1 MLIYY
6 LLLLIR
12 GTRAVQIMLGLF
24 VLVVI
29 LAVSNLLHLLVLA
42 TVMQYLLLGTAVT
55 LPIVFQPEL
64 RRGLEQLGRGRL
76 FVRDRRAEDDVAAE
90 QIRDRHA
97 RRASCWRASAIGALI
112 VVEQQTGLRE
122 YVESGTALDA
132 RLSLDLLLA
141 IFTKSSPLHD
151 GAVIVR
157 DLLVEGAACFLP
169 LSDNAIAVERHV
181 GTRHRAAVGL
191 TEQTDAVVVVV
202 SEESGLVSV
211 ARAGR
216 LSVPIDDEERLR
228 RVLAACIRP
237 TRRRAP
243 GRGQP
248 ARQPAAGS
256 RVLNLLRNNFGLKLL
271 AVALAVVAWG
281 YFHVAAAPG
290 TTARFD
296 QTLAVPIVVTGLQAG
311 LPGALRGQG
320 RDGRD
325 RGAAQRR
332 RPQARPGAG
341 GARRERPVGPAAS
354 TTSRSRSSRPTSRS
368 SRSRRP
374 R

>member
-1 MLIYY
+1 MTWWPPIAIHFTVTDAFDILATSILTYY

-42 TVMQYLLLGTAVT
+42 TVMQYLLLGTAVG

-76 FVRDRRAEDDVAAE
+76 FMRDRRAEDEIAAE
-90 QIRDRHA
+90 QLRIVAHA
-97 RRASCWRASAIGALI
+97 AFVLARQRAGALI
-112 VVEQQTGLRE
+112 VIEQQTGLRE

-141 IFTKSSPLHD
+141 IFNKMSPLHD

-157 DLLVEGAACFLP
+157 DLVVEGAACFLP
-169 LSDNAIAVERHV
+169 LSDNTISVDRHV

-191 TEQTDAVVVVV
+191 TEQTDAVVVVA

-216 LSVPIDDEERLR
+216 LSVPIDDEDRLR

-237 TRRRAP
+237 TRRRATD
-243 GRGQP
+243 GGLF
-248 ARQPAAGS
+248 A
-256 RVLNLLRNNFGLKLL
+256 NLLTK
-271 AVALAVVAWG
+271 
-281 YFHVAAAPG
+281 
-290 TTARFD
+290 
-296 QTLAVPIVVTGLQAG
+296 VP
-311 LPGALRGQG
+311 R
-320 RDGRD
+320 
-325 RGAAQRR
+325 AAQP
-332 RPQARPGAG
+332 PQEQLR
-341 GARRERPVGPAAS
+341 
-354 TTSRSRSSRPTSRS
+354 T
-368 SRSRRP
+368 
-374 R
+374 

>member
-1 MLIYY
+1 MTWPAIPIHFTAVDAIDILATSVLTYY

-42 TVMQYLLLGTAVT
+42 TVMQYLLLGTAVG

-76 FVRDRRAEDDVAAE
+76 FMRDRRAEDEIAAE
-90 QIRDRHA
+90 QIRIVAHA
-97 RRASCWRASAIGALI
+97 GFVLARQRFGALI

-141 IFTKSSPLHD
+141 IFNKTSPLHD

-157 DLLVEGAACFLP
+157 DLVIEGAGCFLP
-169 LSDNAIAVERHV
+169 LSDNTLSVDRHV

-191 TEQTDAVVVVV
+191 TEQTDAVVIVV

-237 TRRRAP
+237 TRRRA
-243 GRGQP
+243 
-248 ARQPAAGS
+248 AADG
-256 RVLNLLRNNFGLKLL
+256 NLLASLL
-271 AVALAVVAWG
+271 
-281 YFHVAAAPG
+281 
-290 TTARFD
+290 TR
-296 QTLAVPIVVTGLQAG
+296 VPRAQS
-311 LPGALRGQG
+311 PQEQLR
-320 RDGRD
+320 
-325 RGAAQRR
+325 
-332 RPQARPGAG
+332 
-341 GARRERPVGPAAS
+341 
-354 TTSRSRSSRPTSRS
+354 T
-368 SRSRRP
+368 
-374 R
+374 

>member
-1 MLIYY
+1 MTWPHIALRFTVTDAFDIFATYVLTYY

-42 TVMQYLLLGTAVT
+42 TVMQYLLLGTAVG

-64 RRGLEQLGRGRL
+64 RRGLEQIGRGRL
-76 FVRDRRAEDDVAAE
+76 FVRDRRAEDEIAAE
-90 QIRDRHA
+90 QIRVVAHA
-97 RRASCWRASAIGALI
+97 GFELVRLRAGALI
-112 VVEQQTGLRE
+112 VIEQQTGLRE

-132 RLSLDLLLA
+132 RLSADLLVA
-141 IFTKSSPLHD
+141 IFNKTSPLHD

-157 DLLVEGAACFLP
+157 DQIVEGAACFLP
-169 LSDNAIAVERHV
+169 LSDNVIAVDRHV

-202 SEESGLVSV
+202 SEESGMLSV

-228 RVLAACIRP
+228 RVLSACIRP

-243 GRGQP
+243 SDGGILSHVLTRVPRAQP
-248 ARQPAAGS
+248 PTEQ
-256 RVLNLLRNNFGLKLL
+256 LR
-271 AVALAVVAWG
+271 
-281 YFHVAAAPG
+281 
-290 TTARFD
+290 T
-296 QTLAVPIVVTGLQAG
+296 
-311 LPGALRGQG
+311 
-320 RDGRD
+320 
-325 RGAAQRR
+325 
-332 RPQARPGAG
+332 
-341 GARRERPVGPAAS
+341 
-354 TTSRSRSSRPTSRS
+354 
-368 SRSRRP
+368 
-374 R
+374 

>member
-1 MLIYY
+1 MTWPHVPRFTATDLIDVAATSILTYY

-42 TVMQYLLLGTAVT
+42 TVMQYLLLGTAVG

-76 FVRDRRAEDDVAAE
+76 FVRDRRAEDEIAAD
-90 QIRDRHA
+90 QIRIVAHA
-97 RRASCWRASAIGALI
+97 GFVLAKQRAGALI
-112 VVEQQTGLRE
+112 VIEQQTGLRE

-132 RLSLDLLLA
+132 RLSVDLLLA
-141 IFTKSSPLHD
+141 IFHKSSPLHD

-157 DLLVEGAACFLP
+157 DRIIEGAACFLP
-169 LSDNAIAVERHV
+169 LSDNVIAVDRHV

-202 SEESGLVSV
+202 SEESGMLSV

-237 TRRRAP
+237 TRRRPPSDGGILAHLLT
-243 GRGQP
+243 
-248 ARQPAAGS
+248 
-256 RVLNLLRNNFGLKLL
+256 RVPR
-271 AVALAVVAWG
+271 
-281 YFHVAAAPG
+281 
-290 TTARFD
+290 
-296 QTLAVPIVVTGLQAG
+296 
-311 LPGALRGQG
+311 
-320 RDGRD
+320 
-325 RGAAQRR
+325 AQR
-332 RPQARPGAG
+332 
-341 GARRERPVGPAAS
+341 
-354 TTSRSRSSRPTSRS
+354 PTEQLRT
-368 SRSRRP
+368 
-374 R
+374 

>member
-1 MLIYY
+1 MTWPAIPIHFTAVDAIDILATSVLTYY

-42 TVMQYLLLGTAVT
+42 TVMQYLLLGTAVG

-76 FVRDRRAEDDVAAE
+76 FMRDRRAEDEIAAE
-90 QIRDRHA
+90 QIRIVAHA
-97 RRASCWRASAIGALI
+97 GFVLARQRFGALI

-141 IFTKSSPLHD
+141 IFNKTSPLHD
-151 GAVIVR
+151 GAAIVR
-157 DLLVEGAACFLP
+157 DLVIEGAGCFLP
-169 LSDNAIAVERHV
+169 LSDNALAVDRHV

-228 RVLAACIRP
+228 RVLGACIRP
-237 TRRRAP
+237 TRRRP
-243 GRGQP
+243 HVDG
-248 ARQPAAGS
+248 
-256 RVLNLLRNNFGLKLL
+256 NLLANLL
-271 AVALAVVAWG
+271 
-281 YFHVAAAPG
+281 
-290 TTARFD
+290 TR
-296 QTLAVPIVVTGLQAG
+296 VPRAQSSQEQ
-311 LPGALRGQG
+311 LR
-320 RDGRD
+320 
-325 RGAAQRR
+325 
-332 RPQARPGAG
+332 
-341 GARRERPVGPAAS
+341 
-354 TTSRSRSSRPTSRS
+354 T
-368 SRSRRP
+368 
-374 R
+374 

>member
-1 MLIYY
+1 MTWPHIAIHFSPVDAIDILATSILTYY

-42 TVMQYLLLGTAVT
+42 TVMQYLLLGTAVG

-76 FVRDRRAEDDVAAE
+76 FVRDRRAEDEIAAE
-90 QIRDRHA
+90 QIRIVAHA
-97 RRASCWRASAIGALI
+97 GFVLARQRVGALI
-112 VVEQQTGLRE
+112 VIEQQTGLRE

-132 RLSLDLLLA
+132 RLSLDLVLA
-141 IFTKSSPLHD
+141 IFNKTSPLHD

-157 DLLVEGAACFLP
+157 DLLIEGAACFLP
-169 LSDNAIAVERHV
+169 LSDNTISVDRHV

-202 SEESGLVSV
+202 SEESGLISV

-237 TRRRAP
+237 TRRRAQAE
-243 GRGQP
+243 GGLL
-248 ARQPAAGS
+248 A
-256 RVLNLLRNNFGLKLL
+256 NLLPRI
-271 AVALAVVAWG
+271 
-281 YFHVAAAPG
+281 P
-290 TTARFD
+290 R
-296 QTLAVPIVVTGLQAG
+296 
-311 LPGALRGQG
+311 
-320 RDGRD
+320 
-325 RGAAQRR
+325 AAQPPPEQLR
-332 RPQARPGAG
+332 
-341 GARRERPVGPAAS
+341 
-354 TTSRSRSSRPTSRS
+354 T
-368 SRSRRP
+368 
-374 R
+374 